1 MTTNVSVLERTQRSP
16 RKDATLRSEKPSKPI
31 RAPKKQARAT
41 PVLYMLS
48 TQKYMSPF
56 DINMA
61 IDSGYKVIMPYD
73 NVTLAD
79 INPLVQDAIF
89 SRPPQSAPRTGFF
102 IGGKDINLALEMMVA
117 AKAAMVPPFEVSVF
131 ADPGGS
137 FTTAGAMVAC
147 VERVLN
153 QSYQRS
159 FKGLRL
165 AVFGAGGVVG
175 FASSVLAALEGA
187 RVRVVAH
194 DSVDHLLKLAFI
206 AKERFGV
213 RLEPVLGDTDFA
225 KTKIIR
231 ESDAIF
237 SAGPAGVGIIT
248 RKQMARASKLLVA
261 ADVNAVAPAGI
272 EGIELKMDGMP
283 LPGSS
288 VLGIGP
294 LSIGDIKYKTQ
305 ASLFRRM
312 LTTDKPVNIDFREAF
327 AMARHLANETA
338 RAGKPNL
345 A

>member
-1 MTTNVSVLERTQRSP
+1 
-16 RKDATLRSEKPSKPI
+16 
-31 RAPKKQARAT
+31 
-41 PVLYMLS
+41 
-48 TQKYMSPF
+48 
-56 DINMA
+56 
-61 IDSGYKVIMPYD
+61 
-73 NVTLAD
+73 
-79 INPLVQDAIF
+79 
-89 SRPPQSAPRTGFF
+89 
-102 IGGKDINLALEMMVA
+102 
-117 AKAAMVPPFEVSVF
+117 
-131 ADPGGS
+131 
-137 FTTAGAMVAC
+137 MVAC
-147 VERVLN
+147 VERVLHTN
-153 QSYQRS
+153 YQRS

-237 SAGPAGVGIIT
+237 SAGPAGVGVVT

-261 ADVNAVAPAGI
+261 ADVNAVAPSGI

-288 VLGIGP
+288 VLGVGP
-294 LSIGDIKYKTQ
+294 LAIGDIKYKTQ
-305 ASLFRRM
+305 AALFRRM
-312 LTTDKPVNIDFREAF
+312 LTTDKPVNIDFRDAF
-327 AMARHLANETA
+327 TMARRLTSEVV
-338 RAGKPNL
+338 RAG
-345 A
+345 

>member
-1 MTTNVSVLERTQRSP
+1 MTSNVSVLDRAPQAP
-16 RKDATLRSEKPSKPI
+16 RKDTTVRSEKPSKPI
-31 RAPKKQARAT
+31 RAPKRQSRAT

-89 SRPPQSAPRTGFF
+89 SRPPQSCARTGFF
-102 IGGKDINLALEMMVA
+102 IGGKNINLALEMMIA

-137 FTTAGAMVAC
+137 FTTAAAMVAC
-147 VERVLN
+147 VERVLHQN
-153 QSYQRS
+153 YQRS

-175 FASSVLAALEGA
+175 FASSVIAALEGA

-194 DSVDHLLKLAFI
+194 DSVDPLLKLAFI

-213 RLEPVLGDTDFA
+213 QLEPILGQTEAA

-237 SAGPAGVGIIT
+237 SAGPAGVGVIT
-248 RKQMARASKLLVA
+248 RKQMARATKLLVV

-272 EGIELKMDGMP
+272 EGVELKMDGMP

-294 LSIGDIKYKTQ
+294 LAIGDIKYKTQ
-305 ASLFRRM
+305 AGLFRRM
-312 LTTDKPVNIDFREAF
+312 LTTDKPLNIDFRDAF
-327 AMARHLANETA
+327 TMARRLTNEVA